1 LDAKSI
7 GFKKYALIEKL
18 LSGRILAG
26 VLKKNYKFSM
36 LIF

>member
-18 LSGRILAG
+18 LPEFFRTG
-26 VLKKNYKFSM
+26 VLKKSYKFSL